1 MRYGKR
7 LKNGLN
13 MWPSDVPKPSDQLR
27 DLMMGKL
34 AWDDAPD
41 AIRSV
46 ARKPI
51 YDAAVT
57 ILAAPD
63 KGTRKNML
71 GRIPAAMRPHVEAE
85 VMRMWN
91 DRKK

>member
-1 MRYGKR
+1 MLSWCGK
-7 LKNGLN
+7 
-13 MWPSDVPKPSDQLR
+13 MWPSDVPRPSVQLR

-41 AIRSV
+41 AIRSI
-46 ARKPI
+46 AQKPI
-51 YDAAVT
+51 YDAAVQ

-71 GRIPAAMRPHVEAE
+71 GRVPAAMRGRVEAE
-85 VMRMWN
+85 VIRLWA